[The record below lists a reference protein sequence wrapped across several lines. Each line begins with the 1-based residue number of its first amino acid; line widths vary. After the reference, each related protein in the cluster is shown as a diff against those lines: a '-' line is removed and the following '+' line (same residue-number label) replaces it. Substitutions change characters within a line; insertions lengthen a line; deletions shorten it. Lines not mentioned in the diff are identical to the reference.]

1 MEALTVRALP
11 RLLLALSL
19 LLLLLTNLLRVE
31 VDAAPPAG
39 AGSGDLWSH
48 AHAPGELLVG
58 FRDEQPFGAGT
69 SFSATFDRYLAANNI
84 LNASTAF
91 GDRRT
96 YRFRFAADDD
106 LATRRDELLRDPR
119 VAFVEPNYYLSIQT
133 IGTAE
138 TGPTGPLKPNDE
150 RYDQQWAPPKIGVD
164 VTWNT
169 LTTGGPIVVAVLDT
183 GASAT
188 HPELKARLE
197 PGRGFVNDDPST
209 ADDNGH
215 GTFTA
220 GLIAATGNNSIG
232 IAGVSWGA
240 LVMPI
245 KILDKDGLGTVANFA
260 QGILYAVEEGA
271 QIINVSAG
279 IPVPS
284 QSMEA
289 AVSYAIGKGA
299 IVVAASGNKADGV
312 ANYPAAYANVIA
324 VSASTRDDKIA
335 EFSSY
340 GSYVWIAAP
349 GKDIFGTYYREG
361 DTYAQLS
368 GTSASAPFVSG
379 TIALMLS
386 QRGNLTP
393 KAVREILKATAVDI
407 EEGGF
412 DQRAGYGRLD
422 AFHSVILASTFNPT
436 LTDVSVTPTEP
447 KNAESV
453 ILNVKGFEPGEP
465 VTIWLVGED
474 GSYRYFSSLRSPQA
488 YANQSGELR
497 FVIGPAEPLSVGKQ
511 TVMAYGERS
520 KRAATTT
527 FTVKQAVNT
536 KAFER
541 VPPPLVTSD
550 SLVYFPQTGHTL
562 ANAFLRYWQTHGGL
576 EIFGFPISEEFT
588 EVSPVDGKPYM
599 VQYFER
605 NRFEYHPEHAGTEYE
620 VLLGLLGNDV
630 TKGRKFTPLP
640 APVPNTESRAY
651 FPETK
656 HSLAQPFLKYWRD
669 NGGLAVFGYPISEPL
684 QEISPTDGKTYLVQY
699 FERNRFEYHPE
710 NAGTKYEV
718 LLGLLGIQIARMQGN
733 IR

>member
-1 MEALTVRALP
+1 MRALP
-11 RLLLALSL
+11 RLFLALAL
-19 LLLLLTNLLRVE
+19 FLLLLTNTFRVE
-31 VDAAPPAG
+31 VDAAPPAAPG
-39 AGSGDLWSH
+39 TGDLWSYPH
-48 AHAPGELLVG
+48 VPGELLVG
-58 FRDEQPFGAGT
+58 FRSAQPFGAGGT
-69 SFSATFDRYLAANNI
+69 FSAAFDSYLKSHSV
-84 LNASTAF
+84 LNSSTAF
-91 GDRRT
+91 GDLKT
-96 YRFRFAADDD
+96 FRFRFSSDDD
-106 LATRRDELLRDPR
+106 LVARRDDLLRDPR
-119 VAFVEPNYYLSIQT
+119 VAFVEPNYIISIQST
-133 IGTAE
+133 EVGLV
-138 TGPTGPLKPNDE
+138 GPTGPLKPNDE
-150 RYDQQWAPPKIGVD
+150 RYDQQWAPTKIGAD

-169 LTTGGPIVVAVLDT
+169 LTTGGPILVAVLDT
-183 GASAT
+183 GASPT
-188 HPELKARLE
+188 HPELKERLKQ
-197 PGRGFVNDDPST
+197 GRGFVNDDPST
-209 ADDNGH
+209 VDDNGH

-232 IAGVSWGA
+232 IAGMSWGA

-245 KILDKDGLGTVANFA
+245 KILDKEGLGTVANFS
-260 QGILYAVEEGA
+260 QGILYAVEQGA

-279 IPVPS
+279 VSAPS

-299 IVVAASGNKADGV
+299 IVVAASGNKADGL

-340 GSYVWIAAP
+340 GSYVWLAAP
-349 GKDIFGTYYREG
+349 GKEIFGTYYRDG
-361 DTYAQLS
+361 DTYAQLN
-368 GTSASAPFVSG
+368 GTSASAPFVTG

-412 DQRAGYGRLD
+412 DPHAGYGRLD
-422 AFHSVILASTFNPT
+422 TFHAVILASTFTPT

-453 ILNVKGFEPGEP
+453 ILSVKGFDPGEP

-488 YANQSGELR
+488 YANQTGELR
-497 FVIGPAEPLSVGKQ
+497 FIIGPTEPLSVGKQ
-511 TVMAYGERS
+511 VVMAYGEKS
-520 KRAATTT
+520 QRAATTT

-541 VPPPLVTSD
+541 VPPPLATSD
-550 SLVYFPQTGHTL
+550 SLAYFTQTGHTL
-562 ANAFLRYWQTHGGL
+562 ANSFLRYWQKHGGL

-588 EVSPVDGKPYM
+588 EISPIDGKPYM

-605 NRFEYHPEHAGTEYE
+605 NRFEYHPENAGTEYE

-630 TKGRKFTPLP
+630 TKGRKFD
-640 APVPNTESRAY
+640 PVLIPFQNTDTRAY

-656 HSLAQPFLKYWRD
+656 HTLSQPFLKYWRD
-669 NGGLAVFGYPISEPL
+669 NGGLAVFGYPISEPM
-684 QEISPTDGKTYLVQY
+684 QEVSPTDGKTYLVQY

-710 NAGTKYEV
+710 YTGTKYEV
-718 LLGLLGIQIARMQGN
+718 LLGLLGIQIAKAQGN
-733 IR
+733 IK

>member
-1 MEALTVRALP
+1 MEALNVRALS
-11 RLLLALSL
+11 RLLLVLAL
-19 LLLLLTNLLRVE
+19 LLLFTEIFRVD
-31 VDAAPPAG
+31 VDAAPAGTPAT
-39 AGSGDLWSH
+39 GDIWSH
-48 AHAPGELLVG
+48 PHARGELLVG
-58 FRDEQPFGAGT
+58 FRDERPFGAGA
-69 SFSATFDRYLAANNI
+69 SFSAAFDRYLRSNGI
-84 LNASTAF
+84 LNSSTAF
-91 GDRRT
+91 GDLKT
-96 YRFRFAADDD
+96 YRFRFAAEDD
-106 LATRRDELLRDPR
+106 LAARRDALLRDPR

-133 IGTAE
+133 VEASE
-138 TGPTGPLKPNDE
+138 AGPTGPLQPNDE
-150 RYDQQWAPPKIGVD
+150 KYKEQWAPSKIGVD

-183 GASAT
+183 GASPT
-188 HPELKARLE
+188 HPELKERLK

-209 ADDNGH
+209 VDDNGH

-245 KILDKDGLGTVANFA
+245 KILDKEGLGTIAYFA

-279 IPVPS
+279 VPVPS

-289 AVSYAIGKGA
+289 AVSYALGKGR
-299 IVVAASGNKADGV
+299 IVVAASGNQPDGR

-335 EFSSY
+335 DFSSH

-368 GTSASAPFVSG
+368 GTSASAPYVSG

-386 QRGNLTP
+386 QQGNLTP

-422 AFHSVILASTFNPT
+422 AFHAVILASNFDPT
-436 LTDVSVTPTEP
+436 LTDVSVTPAEP
-447 KNAESV
+447 KNAEPV
-453 ILNVKGFEPGEP
+453 ILSVKGLDPGEP

-497 FVIGPAEPLSVGKQ
+497 FIIGPTEPLSVGKQ
-511 TVMAYGERS
+511 TVTAYGERS
-520 KRAATTT
+520 QRAATTS

-541 VPPPLVTSD
+541 VQPPAATSD
-550 SLVYFPQTGHTL
+550 TLAYFPQTGHTL
-562 ANAFLRYWQTHGGL
+562 ANAFLRYWQQHGGL

-588 EVSPVDGKPYM
+588 EVSPIDGKPYV

-605 NRFEYHPEHAGTEYE
+605 NRFEYHPENAGTEHE
-620 VLLGLLGNDV
+620 VLLGLLGLDV
-630 TKGRKFTPLP
+630 TRGRTFSPVLTPFQ
-640 APVPNTESRAY
+640 NTEARVY
-651 FPETK
+651 FPETR
-656 HSLAQPFLKYWRD
+656 HTLAQPFLRYWRD
-669 NGGLAVFGYPISEPL
+669 HGGLAVFGYPISEPL
-684 QEISPTDGKTYLVQY
+684 QEVSPTDGKTYLVQY

-710 NAGTKYEV
+710 NAGTEYEV
-718 LLGLLGIQIARMQGN
+718 LLGLLGIQVAKAQGN
-733 IR
+733 IK

>member
-11 RLLLALSL
+11 RLFLALAL
-19 LLLLLTNLLRVE
+19 LLLLLANVFRFE
-31 VDAAPPAG
+31 VDAAPPG
-39 AGSGDLWSH
+39 GSGTGDFWTYPH
-48 AHAPGELLVG
+48 VPGELLVG
-58 FRDEQPFGAGT
+58 FRSQQPFGAGPD
-69 SFSATFDRYLAANNI
+69 FSVSFDRYLASNGV

-91 GDRRT
+91 GDLKT

-106 LATRRDELLRDPR
+106 LVARREELLRDPR
-119 VAFVEPNYYLSIQT
+119 VAFAEPNYYLSIDTVEADQ
-133 IGTAE
+133 A
-138 TGPTGPLKPNDE
+138 GPTGPLKPNDE
-150 RYDQQWAPPKIGVD
+150 RYPEQWAPPKIGAD

-183 GASAT
+183 GASPT
-188 HPELKARLE
+188 HPELKERLKA
-197 PGRGFVNDDPST
+197 GKGFVNDDPST
-209 ADDNGH
+209 VDDNGH

-245 KILDKDGLGTVANFA
+245 KILNKEGLGTVANFA
-260 QGILYAVEEGA
+260 QGILFAVEEGA

-279 IPVPS
+279 VAVPS

-299 IVVAASGNKADGV
+299 IVVAASGNKPDGV

-335 EFSSY
+335 DFSSY

-349 GKDIFGTYYREG
+349 GKDIFGTYYQEG

-412 DQRAGYGRLD
+412 DPHSGYGRLD
-422 AFHSVILASTFNPT
+422 TFHSVILASAFTPT

-453 ILNVKGFEPGEP
+453 ILDVKGFDPGEP

-488 YANQSGELR
+488 YANQTGELR
-497 FVIGPAEPLSVGKQ
+497 FIIGPTEPLSVGKQ
-511 TVMAYGERS
+511 FVTAYGERS
-520 KRAATTT
+520 QRAATTT
-527 FTVKQAVNT
+527 FTVKQSVNT

-541 VPPPLVTSD
+541 VSPPLVTSD
-550 SLVYFPQTGHTL
+550 SLAYFSQTGHTL
-562 ANAFLRYWQTHGGL
+562 GNAFLRYWQQHGGL
-576 EIFGFPISEEFT
+576 AIFGFPISEEFT
-588 EVSPVDGKPYM
+588 EVSPVDGKPYA

-605 NRFEYHPEHAGTEYE
+605 NRFEYHPENAGTAYE

-630 TKGRKFTPLP
+630 TKGRKFDPVLTPFQ
-640 APVPNTESRAY
+640 NTDTRAY

-656 HSLAQPFLKYWRD
+656 HTLSQPFLNYWRD

-684 QEISPTDGKTYLVQY
+684 QEISPTDGKTYMVQY

-710 NAGTKYEV
+710 NTGTKYEV
-718 LLGLLGIQIARMQGN
+718 LLGLLGVQVARAQGN
-733 IR
+733 IK

>member
-1 MEALTVRALP
+1 VRTP
-11 RLLLALSL
+11 SRLLLVLAL
-19 LLLLLTNLLRVE
+19 LLLLLADFSRVD
-31 VDAAPPAG
+31 VDAAPSMGAG
-39 AGSGDLWSH
+39 AGDLWSYP
-48 AHAPGELLVG
+48 HAPGELLVG
-58 FRDEQPFGAGT
+58 FRGEQPFGAGGA
-69 SFSATFDRYLAANNI
+69 FSAAFDRYLASNSI
-84 LNASTAF
+84 VNASVAF

-96 YRFRFAADDD
+96 YRFRFAAGDD
-106 LATRRDELLRDPR
+106 LADRRDALLRDPR
-119 VAFVEPNYYLSIQT
+119 VAFVEPNYYLSMQT
-133 IGTAE
+133 VAG
-138 TGPTGPLKPNDE
+138 GPTGPLKPNDE
-150 RYDQQWAPPKIGVD
+150 RYNEQWALPKIGAD

-183 GASAT
+183 GASSS
-188 HPELKARLE
+188 HPELKERLKA
-197 PGRGFVNDDPST
+197 GRGFVNDDPST

-289 AVSYAIGKGA
+289 AVAYALGKGA

-335 EFSSY
+335 DFSSY

-349 GKDIFGTYYREG
+349 GKDIFSTYYREG

-386 QRGNLTP
+386 QHGNLTP

-407 EEGGF
+407 DEGGF

-422 AFHSVILASTFNPT
+422 TFHAVILASTFNTT
-436 LTDVSVTPTEP
+436 LPDVSVTPTEP

-465 VTIWLVGED
+465 VTIWLVSED
-474 GSYRYFSSLRSPQA
+474 GSYRYFSTLRSPQA

-497 FVIGPAEPLSVGKQ
+497 FVIGPTEPLAVGEQK
-511 TVMAYGERS
+511 VMAYGERS
-520 KRAATTT
+520 QRAATTS

-562 ANAFLRYWQTHGGL
+562 GNAFLRYWQKHGGL
-576 EIFGFPISEEFT
+576 ELFGFPISEEFT
-588 EVSPVDGKPYM
+588 EISPVDGKPYM

-605 NRFEYHPEHAGTEYE
+605 NRFEYHPEHAGTDFE

-630 TKGRKFTPLP
+630 TRGRKFDPVLTPFQ
-640 APVPNTESRAY
+640 NTDTRAY

-656 HSLAQPFLKYWRD
+656 HTLAQPFLKYWRD
-669 NGGLAVFGYPISEPL
+669 NGGLAIFGYPISEPL
-684 QEISPTDGKTYLVQY
+684 QEVSPTDGKTYIVQY

-710 NAGTKYEV
+710 HAGTGYEV
-718 LLGLLGIQIARMQGN
+718 LLGLLGIQIARAQGN